1 MVSATKRPIRRPA
14 PTPQAC
20 HRIEHRGSDVV
31 VVLGSLEGCHP
42 ATLDPFVS
50 FRFPRGLAGV
60 VLVDD
65 DAGAVAGRRGVRP
78 RGCLAGNCFRQL
90 SFSY

>member
-1 MVSATKRPIRRPA
+1 MLNIWASKRPIRRPA

-20 HRIEHRGSDVV
+20 HRIEHRGNDVV

-60 VLVDD
+60 VVLV
-65 DAGAVAGRRGVRP
+65 DAGAVAERRGIGP
-78 RGCLAGNCFRQL
+78 RGCLAGNRFRQL
-90 SFSY
+90 SY

>member
-14 PTPQAC
+14 PTPKAC
-20 HRIEHRGSDVV
+20 HRVEHRGSDVV

-60 VLVDD
+60 VVLVDT
-65 DAGAVAGRRGVRP
+65 AGAVAGRRGVGP
-78 RGCLAGNCFRQL
+78 RGCSAGNFLRQL
-90 SFSY
+90 SH